1 MSLLRPRRWT
11 DWVAWAL
18 LIALVGGAVISGGWL
33 SRYAVAVHRLT
44 RGIGDTVFYGADGQ
58 PWFRLDEQRHDVS
71 LDQIAADLQHAVV
84 AVEDRR
90 FYHHPGIDPIGLGR
104 AVVRDIRGGARR
116 EGGSTLTQQLARTI
130 FLSNVK
136 TFGRKIKEGGIAL
149 LLEAQLSKKQI
160 LEFYLNRV
168 YLSAGVYGVETMSQH
183 LFRKPASAVTLPE
196 AAFIAGLIRAPSA
209 LSPWSNYDGALE
221 RSHLVLSQMRG
232 QGLISEAQEEAAR
245 RVRPRIQPYRQP
257 NDTRAGFAKEFLR
270 QQFRNEFGGDNPPDW
285 QVHTA
290 FLPAV
295 QDAAERAVAAGLER
309 LRRPGLEAAL
319 VAIDPA
325 TGDILAMVGGA
336 NYARSTYNRA
346 VRSKRQPGSSFK
358 PFVYAAALGKGYS
371 PVSVL
376 KNLQHVS
383 APGDPEWSPK
393 SEHGQEDELTLRA
406 ALLESNNPAA
416 AELQQRIGTRAVL
429 RLAGDAGLK
438 DLPDVPSLALGTGV
452 VSPLELTSA
461 YTMFPGQ
468 GQVARPRGMI
478 SVFDSGGRQVFD
490 RPVERE
496 QLISPAIAFQ
506 MTSMLRD
513 VIERGTGTAARALGV
528 RGAVAGKTGTTDDYR
543 DAWFVGYSTSAV
555 VGVWVGFDQPAS
567 IGRDAYGARVA
578 LPIWADFM
586 KRTARQLPPGNFEV
600 PPGIHSEELC
610 SVSYLSPVEGCPVY
624 TEFFKDGD
632 AVPSTLCPIH
642 RGSLKQRAS
651 RAIEGFFRGIG
662 GKIAGIFRRK

>member
-1 MSLLRPRRWT
+1 M
-11 DWVAWAL
+11 
-18 LIALVGGAVISGGWL
+18 WL

-71 LDQIAADLQHAVV
+71 LDDISLDLQHAVV

-104 AVVRDIRGGARR
+104 AVVRDIRGGGRR

-149 LLEAQLSKKQI
+149 LIEAQLSKKQI

-183 LFRKPASAVTLPE
+183 LFRKPAAAITLPE
-196 AAFIAGLIRAPSA
+196 AAFIAGLIRAPST
-209 LSPWSNYDGALE
+209 LSPWSNFDGALE
-221 RSHLVLSQMRG
+221 RSHTVLALMRA
-232 QGLISEAQEEAAR
+232 QGLITPAQEESAR
-245 RVRPRIQPYRQP
+245 RVRPRIQLYRQP
-257 NDTRAGFAKEFLR
+257 ADPRGGFAKEFLR
-270 QQFRNEFGGDNPPDW
+270 QQFRNEFGGDHPPDW

-295 QDAAERAVAAGLER
+295 QDAAERAVTGGLDR

-319 VAIDPA
+319 VAIDPT

-336 NYARSTYNRA
+336 NYARSTFNRA
-346 VRSKRQPGSSFK
+346 VRSKRQPGSAFK
-358 PFVYAAALGKGYS
+358 PLVYAAALGKGYS

-376 KNLQHVS
+376 TNLQHVS
-383 APGDPEWSPK
+383 APSDPEWSPR
-393 SEHGQEDELTLRA
+393 SEHEQADQLTLRA

-416 AELQQRIGTRAVL
+416 ADLQQRIGTRAVL

-452 VSPLELTSA
+452 VSPLDLTAA
-461 YTMFPGQ
+461 YTMFAAGGQ
-468 GQVARPRGMI
+468 AARPRGVI

-490 RPVERE
+490 RAVERE
-496 QLISPAIAFQ
+496 QLISPAVAFQ

-513 VIERGTGTAARALGV
+513 VIERGTGAAARALGV

-543 DAWFVGYSTSAV
+543 DAWFVGYSTSVV

-586 KRTARQLPPGNFEV
+586 KRTARQLPPGNFGV
-600 PPGIHSEELC
+600 PPGVHGEELC
-610 SVSYLSPVEGCPVY
+610 SVSYLAPVDGCPIY
-624 TEFFKDGD
+624 TEFFKEGD
-632 AVPSTLCPIH
+632 TVPTALCPIH

-651 RAIEGFFRGIG
+651 RAIEGLFRGLG